1 MEDSDLEGPIT
12 NTGQPN
18 DINVGIKDFIGFQF
32 SLHFYRILTC
42 CYSHLA
48 LIYTACLLLH
58 FVFSTGL
65 VWLPIAAE
73 FDLGRGLAF
82 DIEFHSMIA

>member
-1 MEDSDLEGPIT
+1 MEDFDLEGPLT

-18 DINVGIKDFIGFQF
+18 VIKVIIKDFIGFQF

-48 LIYTACLLLH
+48 LVYTACLQLH
-58 FVFSTGL
+58 FVFSIGL

-73 FDLGRGLAF
+73 FDWGLGQAF